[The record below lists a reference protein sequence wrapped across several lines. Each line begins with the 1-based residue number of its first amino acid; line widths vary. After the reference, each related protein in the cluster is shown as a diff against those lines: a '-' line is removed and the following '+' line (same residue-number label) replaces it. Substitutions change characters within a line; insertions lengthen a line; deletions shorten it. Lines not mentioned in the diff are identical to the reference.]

1 MSTGFVEVIGTL
13 FEYGEGDEL
22 LSKEE
27 IHDIINTNE
36 IYCVRSRA
44 DGRATI
50 YLNNGDHIVTY
61 EDFDL
66 FKLIL
71 CGNGRSLSDDSE
83 RKPCIEESKQNVSYI
98 EKNA

>member
-27 IHDIINTNE
+27 IHDIINTDE
-36 IYCVRSRA
+36 IYCVSERVG
-44 DGRATI
+44 DRATI
-50 YLNNGDHIVTY
+50 YLKNGDYIVTY

-66 FKLIL
+66 FRLIL
-71 CGNGRSLSDDSE
+71 CGSRRSLYDDSDDFE
-83 RKPCIEESKQNVSYI
+83 
-98 EKNA
+98 